1 MEGGARL
8 SASLVT
14 CVALHAHTQVSTE
27 AVLHKL
33 HTLDD
38 KKPACC
44 LSVLQRMEEVVV
56 MYYATELLHI
66 TATLHSAHIIHT
78 DIKPDNL
85 LLREAASSALPAWHP
100 SRPGMWSKIGLC
112 LIDYGRAV
120 DTALLPSN
128 TKFKVC

>member
-1 MEGGARL
+1 
-8 SASLVT
+8 
-14 CVALHAHTQVSTE
+14 
-27 AVLHKL
+27 
-33 HTLDD
+33 
-38 KKPACC
+38 
-44 LSVLQRMEEVVV
+44 MEEVVV

-66 TATLHSAHIIHT
+66 TATLQAAHIIHT

-100 SRPGMWSKIGLC
+100 SRPGLWSKTGLC

-128 TKFKVC
+128 TKFKVCRVLKLPESRSCEHAVLPERDAD